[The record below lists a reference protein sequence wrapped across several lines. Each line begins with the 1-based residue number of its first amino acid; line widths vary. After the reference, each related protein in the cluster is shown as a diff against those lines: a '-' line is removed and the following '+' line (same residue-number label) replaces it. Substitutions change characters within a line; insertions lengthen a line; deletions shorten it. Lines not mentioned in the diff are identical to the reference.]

1 MLAFLKKHYEKLIL
15 GVLLAVFI
23 LLLALQILLVR
34 ETGSIEVK
42 EGDKVSYKPA
52 AVYTADQQKEQRQKF
67 NADKT
72 FLTFKKWVPRNT
84 GKEADSKFVDFVLPY
99 PMTICPICRKAIPSN
114 DFREKKSGTY
124 YCSLSYPRHVL
135 TPPMEIVQGDLHVD
149 TDKDGIPDSY
159 EKQMRR
165 FNVNDREDAKLDFD
179 NDFYTNLEEYY
190 CNTDPLNATLTFRNK
205 KALDAARYIGRLPYH
220 NLLRV
225 VDIKRKT
232 YSFTLTN
239 VNVPGN
245 DPSKARFW
253 VTVMEKRR
261 IAGKLKDVSRV
272 KSYNAGQ
279 SFVSLIDRIKI
290 LELVVGKTD
299 PVTKRKEYRM
309 KVKDEITGDVFTVG
323 MREKARSQTVEV
335 VLYSRTRVN
344 DFTVKSDKEFVLG
357 DPRTGEDKYKIVRI
371 NENDRSVVI
380 RGKDGKDIRIGR
392 EMLINDLVNAEK
404 EKKEKA
410 SRNPKQTSRER
421 KI

>member
-1 MLAFLKKHYEKLIL
+1 
-15 GVLLAVFI
+15 
-23 LLLALQILLVR
+23 
-34 ETGSIEVK
+34 
-42 EGDKVSYKPA
+42 
-52 AVYTADQQKEQRQKF
+52 
-67 NADKT
+67 
-72 FLTFKKWVPRNT
+72 
-84 GKEADSKFVDFVLPY
+84 
-99 PMTICPICRKAIPSN
+99 MTN
-114 DFREKKSGTY
+114 QEL
-124 YCSLSYPRHVL
+124 SL
-135 TPPMEIVQGDLHVD
+135 
-149 TDKDGIPDSY
+149 
-159 EKQMRR
+159 
-165 FNVNDREDAKLDFD
+165 
-179 NDFYTNLEEYY
+179 
-190 CNTDPLNATLTFRNK
+190 
-205 KALDAARYIGRLPYH
+205 
-220 NLLRV
+220 
-225 VDIKRKT
+225 
-232 YSFTLTN
+232 
-239 VNVPGN
+239 
-245 DPSKARFW
+245 
-253 VTVMEKRR
+253 
-261 IAGKLKDVSRV
+261 
-272 KSYNAGQ
+272 
-279 SFVSLIDRIKI
+279 KI